1 MGRKLMVSEPLSRSW
16 SRRRMA
22 PTGRVPKGLPK
33 HEEEKDCGYMLING
47 LQLLYHYRRMILPS

>member
-1 MGRKLMVSEPLSRSW
+1 
-16 SRRRMA
+16 MA